1 MELVLTGGMMKARD
15 AEAAGLVARV
25 VPNGEVQCSGMKVKV
40 KVKMKLMQSILEVKP
55 SSL

>member
-1 MELVLTGGMMKARD
+1 MKARD

-40 KVKMKLMQSILEVKP
+40 KVKVKMKLMQSTLKVKP

>member
-1 MELVLTGGMMKARD
+1 MKARD

-25 VPNGEVQCSGMKVKV
+25 VPNGEVLYSGMKV
-40 KVKMKLMQSILEVKP
+40 KVKMKLMQSTLKVKP

>member
-1 MELVLTGGMMKARD
+1 MKARD

-40 KVKMKLMQSILEVKP
+40 KMKVKMKIKLMQSTLEVKP